1 MCGCYKRNFEQF
13 WCLLLQNIKEEKNL
27 WLTTAGESIDHH
39 LWSSSMFVLQIPI
52 KMHTWKVTYNPF
64 LVACST
70 LMSRTWVTEVI
81 LLLWAYRR
89 KKQDLST
96 KVLQNKVVGCINRRR
111 LRWYVCLDWVRTR
124 RLFDDRRPGKANF
137 PAEEFANWPFPVWG
151 PPSHGVLG
159 TGGLWK
165 DILSCVL

>member
-1 MCGCYKRNFEQF
+1 MLQEKF
-13 WCLLLQNIKEEKNL
+13 WTILVSALAEYPRGKNL
-27 WLTTAGESIDHH
+27 CLTVAGESNDHH
-39 LWSSSMFVLQIPI
+39 LWSSSMFVLQIPM

-81 LLLWAYRR
+81 LPLWAYRR

-124 RLFDDRRPGKANF
+124 RLFGDRSPRKANF
-137 PAEEFANWPFPVWG
+137 PAEEFMPNWPFPVWG
-151 PPSHGVLG
+151 PPSHRVLG